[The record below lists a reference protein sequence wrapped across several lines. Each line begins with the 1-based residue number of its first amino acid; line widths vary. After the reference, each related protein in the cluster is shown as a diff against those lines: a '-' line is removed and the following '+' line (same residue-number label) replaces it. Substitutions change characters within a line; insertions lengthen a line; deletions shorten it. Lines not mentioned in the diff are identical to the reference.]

1 MRLGVVWH
9 PSSNAH
15 YRAIEPMRAMKRR
28 GHQVVWP
35 ANGDGK
41 ADLRRLAGCDVVHV
55 YRRCDE
61 ETRRVVAELAAGG
74 IAVTWD
80 NDDDFTAVPKESA
93 DYGKLGGLAGQRVF
107 TKMVR
112 VARRARLMSTTSELI
127 AAKYR
132 RAGVERVEVIGNHV
146 PHGGLRVRRRHDG
159 VAIGWVAGLE
169 HKADIARIPVV
180 DALRHLVAE
189 REDVWVE
196 SIGLDLGLPERYRRQ
211 ARVNFHELPKHMGA
225 WDIGIAPLAD
235 LPHNRARS
243 DIKLKEY
250 AASGLPWLASPQGPY
265 LGLGE
270 EQGGRLVPD
279 DGWFE
284 ALERLV
290 AHRRERRQLARNAK
304 DWAKHQTIDT
314 AADRWEQLFADAAGG
329 LGVGGAVSRS
339 A

>member
-28 GHQVVWP
+28 GHEVVWP

-41 ADLRRLAGCDVVHV
+41 ADLRRLARCDVVHV

-61 ETRRVVAELAAGG
+61 ETRRVVAELAGGG

-93 DYGKLGGLAGQRVF
+93 DYRKIGGLAGQRFF
-107 TKMVR
+107 TRMVKM
-112 VARRARLMSTTSELI
+112 ARRARLMTTTSELI
-127 AAKYR
+127 ADKYR
-132 RAGVERVEVIGNHV
+132 RAGVERVEVIGNHL
-146 PHGGLRVRRRHDG
+146 PHGTLRLSRRHDG
-159 VAIGWVAGLE
+159 VVIGWVAGLE
-169 HKADIARIPVV
+169 HRADIARIPIV
-180 DALRHLVAE
+180 DALRRLLAE
-189 REDVWVE
+189 HEDVWVE
-196 SIGLDLGLPERYRRQ
+196 SIGVNLGLPERYRHDPG
-211 ARVNFHELPKHMGA
+211 VNFRELPRRMGG

-250 AASGLPWLASPQGPY
+250 AASGLPWLASPLGPY
-265 LGLGE
+265 LGLGG

-279 DGWFE
+279 HGWFE
-284 ALERLV
+284 ALEAL
-290 AHRRERRQLARNAK
+290 ASQRRERRRLARNAK
-304 DWAKHQTIDT
+304 AWSKHQTIET
-314 AADRWEQLFADAAGG
+314 VADRWEQLFAGAA
-329 LGVGGAVSRS
+329 ARH
-339 A
+339 